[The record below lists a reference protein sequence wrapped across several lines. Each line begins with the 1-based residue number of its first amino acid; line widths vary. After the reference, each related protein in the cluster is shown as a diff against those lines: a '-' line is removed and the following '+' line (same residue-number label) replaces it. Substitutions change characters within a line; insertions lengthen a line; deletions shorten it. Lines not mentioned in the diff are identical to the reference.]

1 MSAIATPWVSPC
13 LSDGI
18 GNRLFQ
24 VAAAMGAA
32 EQYGRKLVFYL
43 PRCYK
48 AAHSSAKFVWTL
60 FPSVPIVE
68 NDSATWIEI
77 TERNFATFEP
87 FPSAPDPQ
95 KNLVV
100 RGFRQSQKYFPKL
113 SDISVNF
120 ESCLGVDEI
129 GHLDNLFRNLETP
142 SERIAFLHVR
152 LGDYRILPHHYVNL
166 EQYWIKALRSLSS
179 SVDKIIILSDESG
192 YIEQVLLPFFEKFTP
207 CKVFHEQNPVS
218 CLYLMSLCGGGA
230 VCANSS
236 FSWWG
241 AYLSLARKH
250 GAPIYMPSKWGDFE
264 IRDLY
269 PEWATVL
276 DV

>member
-1 MSAIATPWVSPC
+1 MSATLWVSPY

-43 PRCYK
+43 PVSNK
-48 AAHSSAKFVWTL
+48 AAHSSPEFVWRL
-60 FPSVPIVE
+60 FPSVPIIE
-68 NDSATWIEI
+68 DNSATW
-77 TERNFATFEP
+77 TELTESHFATFEP
-87 FPSAPDPQ
+87 FPPAPDPQ

-120 ESCLGVDEI
+120 VSCLGSEEVNR
-129 GHLDNLFRNLETP
+129 LDSLFRTLGHP

-152 LGDYRILPHHYVNL
+152 LGDYRYLPHHFVNL
-166 EQYWIKALRSLSS
+166 EQYWINAFRSISS
-179 SVDKIIILSDESG
+179 SVDKIIILSDETAHV
-192 YIEQVLLPFFEKFTP
+192 EQVLLPFFEQFKP

-230 VCANSS
+230 ICANSS

-241 AYLSLARKH
+241 AYLSLARRR

-264 IRDLY
+264 LRDLY

-276 DV
+276 DTI